1 MNNPLINYKGI
12 PVFSEI
18 KPEHVVP
25 AVEAMIKDVQNKYQA
40 FKQDITIS
48 WDGVIEQLEIIEQP
62 FTLVWGPINHLM
74 SVKNSDELRQAYESV
89 IEKVVNCGLELSQSK
104 EIYDALIALQATTGL
119 DSIQQRAIELRVKG
133 MVLSG
138 IALQG
143 DEKKRFNEIE
153 GKLSKLTNIY
163 NNNVLD
169 AIKAFELIVTDKKET
184 EGYPESLLTLTSQ
197 SYNTAKKCEESTPEN
212 GPWRITLDYPSFGPF
227 MQHSRIQ
234 AHRKQVFLA
243 SATKASSGD
252 FDNTVHLLDLLK
264 LRQEK
269 AELLGFKN
277 YAELSLDVKMAKTV
291 EAVSA
296 MHNELFEACKQA
308 SKEEFIQLQQF
319 ANDHGFEGV
328 LNHWD
333 ISFWTERQREK
344 LFSYTDADVRPY
356 FPLPK
361 VVEGLFGICHK
372 LFGVEF
378 KRADGEAPVWHE
390 DVEFYKVYNESGEHI
405 SSFYFDLYTRP
416 AEKSGGAWMNTLWN
430 RGIIAGEK
438 QIPIVYLVCNGA
450 PPAGGKPSLMG
461 FGEVTTLFHE
471 FGHGLQAM
479 MTTVDIASLSGIGGV
494 DWDAVELASQFME
507 NWCYDK
513 PTLLGMTSHVETG
526 ETLPEALFDKIYAA
540 KNYMSATQMMRQ
552 LSLGMIDMALYSE
565 FDPNGEKSPIEV
577 QKEIQ
582 DKCSTGLP
590 PFEASR
596 TINSFT
602 HIFTGG
608 YAAGYYGYKWA
619 EVLSADCFGAF
630 EEAGLSNDEA
640 VAKLGRAYRDTVLA
654 MGGSKPPM
662 EVFKEFRG
670 REPSTEALLRHQGLK
685 K

>member
-1 MNNPLINYKGI
+1 
-12 PVFSEI
+12 
-18 KPEHVVP
+18 
-25 AVEAMIKDVQNKYQA
+25 

-74 SVKNSDELRQAYESV
+74 SVKNSDELRKAYESV
-89 IEKVVNCGLELSQSK
+89 LEKVVNCGLELSQSK
-104 EIYDALIALQATTGL
+104 EIYDALIALQATAGL
-119 DSIQQRAIELRVKG
+119 DAIQQRAIELRVKG

-138 IALQG
+138 ISLEG
-143 DEKKRFNEIE
+143 DAKKRFNEIE
-153 GKLSKLTNIY
+153 GNLSKLTNNY
-163 NNNVLD
+163 SNNVLD
-169 AIKAFELIVTDKKET
+169 AIKAFELIVTDKADT
-184 EGYPESLLTLTSQ
+184 AGYPQTLLVLASQ
-197 SYNTAKKCEESTPEN
+197 SYKTATKTEKSTPET
-212 GPWRITLDYPSFGPF
+212 GPWRITLDYPSLGPF
-227 MQHSRIQ
+227 LQHSRNQ
-234 AHRKQVFLA
+234 SHRKEVLLA
-243 SATKASSGD
+243 SATKASTGD
-252 FDNTVHLLDLLK
+252 FDNTANLLDLLK

-269 AELLGFKN
+269 SELLGFKN
-277 YAELSLDVKMAKTV
+277 FAELSLDVKMAKTV
-291 EAVSA
+291 LAVTE
-296 MHNELFEACKQA
+296 MHGELFDA
-308 SKEEFIQLQQF
+308 SKTAAEAEFVQLQQF
-319 ANDHGFEGV
+319 ANDNGFEGE

-333 ISFWTERQREK
+333 VSFWTERQREK
-344 LFSYTDADVRPY
+344 LFSYTDSDVRPY

-361 VVEGLFGICHK
+361 VVEGLFGICKK

-378 KRADGEAPVWHE
+378 VRADGEAPIWHD
-390 DVEFYKVYNESGEHI
+390 DVQFYKVYSEEGEHI

-438 QIPIVYLVCNGA
+438 QIPVVYLVCNGA

-479 MTTVDIASLSGIGGV
+479 MTTVDVASLSGIGGV

-507 NWCYDK
+507 NWCFDK

-565 FDPNGEKSPIEV
+565 FDPNGDKLPIEV
-577 QKEIQ
+577 QQEVQ
-582 DKCSTGLP
+582 AQCSTGLP

-608 YAAGYYGYKWA
+608 YGAGYYGYKWS

-630 EEAGLSNDEA
+630 EEAGLENDEA
-640 VAKLGRAYRDTVLA
+640 IAKLGRAYRDTVLA
-654 MGGSKPPM
+654 MGGSQAPM
-662 EVFKEFRG
+662 AVFEQFRG
-670 REPSTEALLRHQGLK
+670 RKPSTEALLRHQGLK
-685 K
+685 